1 MLQSVAGYATV
12 VPPYGRLQT
21 AVTERNDLLASIAST
36 IKDYRAGEI
45 ATPTPAHVD
54 RWISQFGVT
63 EHIPMLREMDYVLKR
78 TYVSL
83 RKAEQLLAKIA
94 DAFPR
99 DFWRAAHILNIQQNG
114 SSQAEMRELLLPILR
129 QRYGADISHNGAPG
143 GDFIYLDDAIF
154 TGERVITDLTT
165 WMQRNAPASGTLR
178 LIVIGLH
185 EGGRYWIEQNDGQIK
200 SGKQFDVRIHR
211 FDGFAFENR
220 RSYRDRSN
228 VLWPTADIYDDGN
241 FAPRRPTGSIRHPF
255 ATEQGRQLLE
265 REFLN
270 AGLCIQNFAN
280 NPNPNLKPLGFY
292 RFHPGFGSLFA
303 TYRNCPNNCPLALW
317 YGDPSYE
324 PNHPLGRWYP
334 LLPRKT
340 Y

>member
-12 VPPYGRLQT
+12 APPYGRLQT
-21 AVTERNDLLASIAST
+21 TVTERNDLLASITST

-63 EHIPMLREMDYVLKR
+63 EHIPMLRELDYVLKR
-78 TYVSL
+78 TYVSR

-185 EGGRYWIEQNDGQIK
+185 EGGRYWFVK
-200 SGKQFDVRIHR
+200 RC
-211 FDGFAFENR
+211 
-220 RSYRDRSN
+220 
-228 VLWPTADIYDDGN
+228 
-241 FAPRRPTGSIRHPF
+241 RP
-255 ATEQGRQLLE
+255 
-265 REFLN
+265 
-270 AGLCIQNFAN
+270 
-280 NPNPNLKPLGFY
+280 
-292 RFHPGFGSLFA
+292 
-303 TYRNCPNNCPLALW
+303 
-317 YGDPSYE
+317 
-324 PNHPLGRWYP
+324 HPLGQLGSCGGALPDGVVKEGKWAGFCGHCEALQLAGRGYPFLSRYCASAATILRWRP
-334 LLPRKT
+334 FTLGSPTKRMRQ
-340 Y
+340 